1 MYLKQH
7 IFFGF
12 VFAAALF
19 LLFPKINYFG
29 FSIIILSSVLIDFDH
44 YLFYIYK
51 KKDFNLKKAYHLF
64 IQEDKYCRSL
74 PWEERNKLPR
84 KIFIFH
90 GIEVLIILIFLSF
103 AFNYFIFIFVGF
115 GFHLLL
121 DLVDQ
126 TTYWEKTLKVSIIYD
141 IIKYK

>member
-7 IFFGF
+7 IFFGLI
-12 VFAAALF
+12 FALALL
-19 LLFPKINYFG
+19 LLFPKIGYLG

-51 KKDFNLKKAYHLF
+51 KKDFNLKNAYNLF
-64 IQEDKYCRSL
+64 IQEDKHCRSL
-74 PWEERNKLPR
+74 PWEERKNLPS
-84 KIFIFH
+84 KIFILH

-103 AFNYFIFIFVGF
+103 AFNYFLFIFAGF
-115 GFHLLL
+115 AFHLLL

-126 TTYWEKTLKVSIIYD
+126 TAYWPKTIKLSVIHDILKR
-141 IIKYK
+141 